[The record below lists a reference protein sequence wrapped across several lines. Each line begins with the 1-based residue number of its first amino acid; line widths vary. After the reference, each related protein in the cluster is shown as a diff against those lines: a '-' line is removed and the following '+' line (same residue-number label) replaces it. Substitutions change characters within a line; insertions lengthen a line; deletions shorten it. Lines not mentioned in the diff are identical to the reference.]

1 MTTTHPGGSMNPAL
15 DSRARF
21 EAHRL
26 EKTGRIPKT
35 WGNCELVGCKV
46 WGRLADRYVEGC
58 EQAAWEA
65 WQAAIASMW
74 VPAEERLP
82 EPGKAV
88 LLDCGEKTPIR
99 ALWAAKHT
107 VEAGDECPEDWAEY
121 DEATDTYYVPPDWYE
136 WNRHEETHWR
146 VHATARAWCE
156 IPTPQDPPI
165 AALAAKG

>member
-1 MTTTHPGGSMNPAL
+1 MNQAL

-21 EAHRL
+21 EAKFSAAPYGYNMRRDDEHPDGYHYW
-26 EKTGRIPKT
+26 E
-35 WGNCELVGCKV
+35 V
-46 WGRLADRYVEGC
+46 D
-58 EQAAWEA
+58 AAWEA

-165 AALAAKG
+165 AALAAKEKT